1 MPTSKEFITD
11 FNTITCAIPDVSYRA
26 MMGDYVLYYR
36 GKVVGGFYDNRLL
49 VKPVEGL
56 ENLLPTATLQIPYE
70 GAKPMVWIEKL
81 DGSLLKDVFEYLYKV
96 LPEPKKKKE
105 KK

>member
-1 MPTSKEFITD
+1 MPTSKEFIAD
-11 FNTITCAIPDVSYRA
+11 FDLKTSGIPYISYRA
-26 MMGDYVLYYR
+26 MMGEYVLYYR

-56 ENLLPTATLQIPYE
+56 EVLLPTATLQIPYT

-81 DGSLLKDVFEYLYKV
+81 DGGLLKDIFEFLYQR
-96 LPEPKKKKE
+96 LPEKKKKE